1 MCPATRLLLNT
12 LILFGFNI
20 QHMPSI
26 PIVALHHHTI
36 CTTIARAQILW
47 SHRDLDTTRGLGNQ
61 GHWRLKICVI
71 NKPKFRVVNL
81 KITDKMVVL
90 ASEGV
95 WKISSYDDVLF
106 LLTMNKF
113 LRDISCKRQYSEESL
128 LKAKIPEDL
137 DFVLS

>member
-1 MCPATRLLLNT
+1 M
-12 LILFGFNI
+12 
-20 QHMPSI
+20 
-26 PIVALHHHTI
+26 
-36 CTTIARAQILW
+36 
-47 SHRDLDTTRGLGNQ
+47 
-61 GHWRLKICVI
+61 I